1 MREQTATMR
10 PPRFLWV
17 PFELG
22 RPFGAP
28 NEPDFQRRVLRS
40 ALDLLE
46 RTDGPVVL
54 ADFPD
59 DAPVSD
65 EETVWACPVSY
76 APKPS
81 EEPEFVVETLSEIRL
96 LAPWTEVPGARVFT
110 PNSGMDHP
118 TMIRYLAALVAAT
131 TFDDVA
137 EFLDGRPVVE
147 LTRLVADDLRT
158 WYLLAA
164 RQRPGHPT
172 TTELNSWFWQQT
184 AIARLLGQVAGR
196 LLRDDNPMVLAF
208 ASRALIPREHM
219 PALVPT
225 D

>member
-1 MREQTATMR
+1 MR

-40 ALDLLE
+40 ALELLE

-81 EEPEFVVETLSEIRL
+81 DEPELVEATLAEIRR

-110 PNSGMDHP
+110 PNSGMDNP
-118 TMIRYLAALVAAT
+118 TMTRYLAALAAAE

-137 EFLDGRPVVE
+137 EYLDGRPVVE

-164 RQRPGHPT
+164 RPRPGHPT
-172 TTELNSWFWQQT
+172 TAELNSWFWEQT
-184 AIARLLGQVAGR
+184 AVARLLGEVAAR

-219 PALVPT
+219 AALVPAP
-225 D
+225 